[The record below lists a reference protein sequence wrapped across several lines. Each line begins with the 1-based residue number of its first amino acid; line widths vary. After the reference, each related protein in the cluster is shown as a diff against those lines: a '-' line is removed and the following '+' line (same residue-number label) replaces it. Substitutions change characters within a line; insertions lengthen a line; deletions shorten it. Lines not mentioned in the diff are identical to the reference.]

1 MTAERVVSAEEGIE
15 RIRNMR
21 RGSVFSFW
29 SSGCGNVVFII
40 TALVTSAGSSSIV
53 LIVVLRERERNRV

>member
-1 MTAERVVSAEEGIE
+1 MTAERVVSVEGGIE
-15 RIRNMR
+15 RIRDMR

-40 TALVTSAGSSSIV
+40 TALVTSAGSKQYCSHH
-53 LIVVLRERERNRV
+53 RFERERNRV